1 MQLIYRTYV
10 WSKTALAVLTE
21 RLINSIA
28 ALPYKKPE
36 INHGVREL

>member
-1 MQLIYRTYV
+1 MQLIYRAYV

-21 RLINSIA
+21 RLINAIA

-36 INHGVREL
+36 INHGFREL